1 MIIKGVNAQLES
13 KIKVGILFGG
23 QSVEHEISILSAR
36 SIYEA
41 IDKEKYDV
49 VLIGIDKQGGWHFS
63 DEQIFLEYNAT
74 HQLRSFTNK
83 SDQQLALIPG
93 RKVDFLYHLST
104 REKPKPVDVVFPVL
118 HGTNGEDGSIQ
129 GFLKLSGIP
138 FVGAGILGSAIG
150 MDKEVTKRLLHDA
163 GISIP
168 HFQVVRQ
175 IDSNKIDLLQI
186 QAEFGLPLFIKPANL
201 GSSVG
206 ISKVKTIDEIKPAID
221 KAFLYDQKILIEECI
236 LGREIEC
243 SVLGNEHPEASL
255 PGEIKPNHEFY
266 SYEAKYLD
274 ENGANFEVP
283 AKLPD
288 NLIKEIQETALKV
301 FQVLEI
307 EGMARVDFFLQDDGK
322 LLVNE
327 VNTIPGFT
335 KISMYPKLWEASG
348 LSYKDLITR
357 LIELAIER
365 AERDQKLKTTY
376 EEY

>member
-1 MIIKGVNAQLES
+1 M
-13 KIKVGILFGG
+13 
-23 QSVEHEISILSAR
+23 
-36 SIYEA
+36 
-41 IDKEKYDV
+41 
-49 VLIGIDKQGGWHFS
+49 
-63 DEQIFLEYNAT
+63 
-74 HQLRSFTNK
+74 
-83 SDQQLALIPG
+83 
-93 RKVDFLYHLST
+93 
-104 REKPKPVDVVFPVL
+104 
-118 HGTNGEDGSIQ
+118 
-129 GFLKLSGIP
+129 
-138 FVGAGILGSAIG
+138 
-150 MDKEVTKRLLHDA
+150 
-163 GISIP
+163 
-168 HFQVVRQ
+168 
-175 IDSNKIDLLQI
+175 
-186 QAEFGLPLFIKPANL
+186 
-201 GSSVG
+201 G

-307 EGMARVDFFLQDDGK
+307 EGMARVDFFLQEDGK

>member
-1 MIIKGVNAQLES
+1 MIIKGANTQLKS

-23 QSVEHEISILSAR
+23 QSVEHEISILSAQ
-36 SIYEA
+36 SIYES

-63 DEQIFLEYNAT
+63 DEQIFLEYNASRR
-74 HQLRSFTNK
+74 LKSLTNK
-83 SDQQLALIPG
+83 IDQQLALIPG
-93 RKVDFLYHLST
+93 RKVDFLYQLST
-104 REKPKPVDVVFPVL
+104 QEKTKPVDVVFPVL

-150 MDKEVTKRLLHDA
+150 MDKEVTKRLLRDA
-163 GISIP
+163 DIPIP
-168 HFQVVRQ
+168 HYQVVRQ
-175 IDSNKIDLLQI
+175 VDSNRIDPLQI

-206 ISKVKTIDEIKPAID
+206 ISKVKVVDEIKPAID
-221 KAFLYDQKILIEECI
+221 IAFLYDQKILIEECI

-266 SYEAKYLD
+266 SYQAKYLD
-274 ENGANFEVP
+274 ENGANLEVP

-288 NLIKEIQETALKV
+288 NLIKKIQEAALKV

-307 EGMARVDFFLQDDGK
+307 EGMARVDFFLQEDGK

-335 KISMYPKLWEASG
+335 QISMYPKLWEASG

>member
-1 MIIKGVNAQLES
+1 
-13 KIKVGILFGG
+13 
-23 QSVEHEISILSAR
+23 
-36 SIYEA
+36 
-41 IDKEKYDV
+41 
-49 VLIGIDKQGGWHFS
+49 
-63 DEQIFLEYNAT
+63 
-74 HQLRSFTNK
+74 
-83 SDQQLALIPG
+83 
-93 RKVDFLYHLST
+93 
-104 REKPKPVDVVFPVL
+104 
-118 HGTNGEDGSIQ
+118 
-129 GFLKLSGIP
+129 
-138 FVGAGILGSAIG
+138 

-266 SYEAKYLD
+266 SYQAKYLD

-307 EGMARVDFFLQDDGK
+307 EGMARVDFSCRK
-322 LLVNE
+322 MVN
-327 VNTIPGFT
+327 
-335 KISMYPKLWEASG
+335 SW
-348 LSYKDLITR
+348 
-357 LIELAIER
+357 
-365 AERDQKLKTTY
+365 
-376 EEY
+376 

>member
-1 MIIKGVNAQLES
+1 
-13 KIKVGILFGG
+13 
-23 QSVEHEISILSAR
+23 
-36 SIYEA
+36 
-41 IDKEKYDV
+41 
-49 VLIGIDKQGGWHFS
+49 
-63 DEQIFLEYNAT
+63 
-74 HQLRSFTNK
+74 
-83 SDQQLALIPG
+83 
-93 RKVDFLYHLST
+93 
-104 REKPKPVDVVFPVL
+104 
-118 HGTNGEDGSIQ
+118 
-129 GFLKLSGIP
+129 
-138 FVGAGILGSAIG
+138 
-150 MDKEVTKRLLHDA
+150 

-266 SYEAKYLD
+266 SYQAKYLD

-307 EGMARVDFFLQDDGK
+307 EGMARVDFFLQEDGK

>member
-1 MIIKGVNAQLES
+1 MKS

-23 QSVEHEISILSAR
+23 QSVEHEISILSAQ
-36 SIYEA
+36 SIYES

-63 DEQIFLEYNAT
+63 DEQIFLEYNASRR
-74 HQLRSFTNK
+74 LKSLTNK
-83 SDQQLALIPG
+83 IDQQLALIPG
-93 RKVDFLYHLST
+93 RKVDFLYQLST
-104 REKPKPVDVVFPVL
+104 QEKTKPVDVVFPVL

-150 MDKEVTKRLLHDA
+150 MDKEVTKRLLRDA
-163 GISIP
+163 DIPIP
-168 HFQVVRQ
+168 HYQVVRQ
-175 IDSNKIDLLQI
+175 VDSNRIDPLQI

-206 ISKVKTIDEIKPAID
+206 ISKVKVVDEIKPAID
-221 KAFLYDQKILIEECI
+221 IAFLYDQKILIEECI

-266 SYEAKYLD
+266 SYQAKYLD
-274 ENGANFEVP
+274 ENGANLEVP

-288 NLIKEIQETALKV
+288 NLIKKIQEAALKV

-307 EGMARVDFFLQDDGK
+307 EGMARVDFFLQEDGK

-335 KISMYPKLWEASG
+335 QISMYPKLWEASG